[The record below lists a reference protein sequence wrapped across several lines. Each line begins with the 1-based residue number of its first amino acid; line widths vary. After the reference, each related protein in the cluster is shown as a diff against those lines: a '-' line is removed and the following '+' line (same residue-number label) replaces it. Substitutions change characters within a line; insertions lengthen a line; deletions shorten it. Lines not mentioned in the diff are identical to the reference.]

1 LEPNKTC
8 FTIFGPI
15 QQFILDSQVGL
26 EANFEIA
33 LENEK
38 TGGNQIW
45 PGSPTAQCGGGS
57 ERSG

>member
-1 LEPNKTC
+1 LN
-8 FTIFGPI
+8 
-15 QQFILDSQVGL
+15 SQVGL

-33 LENEK
+33 LENKK

-45 PGSPTAQCGGGS
+45 PDSQTAQRGGGN